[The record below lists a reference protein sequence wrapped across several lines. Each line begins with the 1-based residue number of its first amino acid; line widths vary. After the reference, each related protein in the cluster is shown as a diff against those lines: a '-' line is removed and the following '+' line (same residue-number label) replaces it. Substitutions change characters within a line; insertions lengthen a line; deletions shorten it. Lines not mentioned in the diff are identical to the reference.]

1 MGNLINRVLG
11 EMSDQPADQ
20 TISYAMMASA
30 AAAAQGYLA
39 ATLLATTPELRAI
52 LSSFVSQKVM
62 EHETLTGFVM
72 NRNWMNPYDDAHR
85 QLEASYIQSQSIV
98 SRQIL
103 FQHRRPLNGETPIGI
118 LTAERSAVNYWLGAF
133 YLAPSY

>member
-1 MGNLINRVLG
+1 MGNLIIRVLG

-98 SRQIL
+98 SRQI
-103 FQHRRPLNGETPIGI
+103 
-118 LTAERSAVNYWLGAF
+118 
-133 YLAPSY
+133 